1 MKKIKVKIN
10 YWGNVSHLTTREEIK
25 ETQIWEDTK
34 EEIFKK
40 FDKQN
45 NRLRY
50 CNGSYLKFEDESLS
64 LEYVNWYNS
73 LDKTTQLNMYYGN
86 GTVD

>member
-1 MKKIKVKIN
+1 MKKIKIKIN
-10 YWGNVSHLTTREEIK
+10 YWGNISHLTTREEIK
-25 ETQIWEDTK
+25 KTQIWEDTK

-50 CNGSYLKFEDESLS
+50 CNGSYLKFEDESIFF
-64 LEYVNWYNS
+64 EYKRWYDS
-73 LDKTTQLNMYYGN
+73 LDKNTQFYMYYGN
-86 GTVD
+86 GTID